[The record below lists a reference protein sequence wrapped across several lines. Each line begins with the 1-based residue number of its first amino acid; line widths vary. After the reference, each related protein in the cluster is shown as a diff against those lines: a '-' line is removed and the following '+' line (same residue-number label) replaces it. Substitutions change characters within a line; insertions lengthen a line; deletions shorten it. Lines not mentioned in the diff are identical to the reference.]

1 MQIQFNLPKS
11 WHQVTVA
18 QYQDIISTNIDD
30 KSIYEKYIEWLSIIS
45 DTMPEEWEDMD
56 IDEVG
61 DIIQNIDWIRRE
73 PTHKYKEELDG
84 KTLKVFNNLTLG
96 EFIDLEYFT
105 KEDWIGNLPL
115 IMAILY
121 RQTKTDEWGNTM
133 VEPYD
138 NIDIHARAVYYLDIP
153 ITDIYGVLV
162 SFNKF
167 KREIYEG
174 YSYLFMPNLADA
186 ELDDV
191 EELTPEEKKD
201 QAKEEQMARYSWEN
215 LIYTLANEDITKQD
229 TILRMSLI
237 GVFNHLSYKKVF
249 EK

>member
-1 MQIQFNLPKS
+1 MQTQFNIPKR
-11 WHQVTVA
+11 WEEVTVA
-18 QYQDIISTNIDD
+18 QYQDLISASIEG
-30 KSIYEKYIEWLSIIS
+30 KSIYEKYIEWLSIIT
-45 DTMPEEWEDMD
+45 DTMPDEWEDMD

-61 DIIQNIDWIRRE
+61 NIIQNIHWLRKE
-73 PTHKYKEELDG
+73 PSTKYKEELDG

-105 KEDWIGNLPL
+105 KEDWVSNLPI

-121 RQTKTDEWGNTM
+121 RQTKKDEWGNTI

-138 NIDIHARAVYYLDIP
+138 NIDIHARALYYQEIP
-153 ITDIYGVLV
+153 ITDVYGVMLK
-162 SFNKF
+162 FNLF
-167 KREIYEG
+167 KKEIYEG
-174 YSYLFMPNLADA
+174 YKYLFMPNLADA

-191 EELTPEEKKD
+191 EELTPEEQKD
-201 QAKEEQMARYSWEN
+201 QAKEEQMSRYSWEN
-215 LIYTLANEDITKQD
+215 LIYSLANEDITKQD
-229 TILRMSLI
+229 TILRMPLI